1 MTHFLEVPVLAAS
14 ADLALSSGFGSALGR
29 GILAIVLYAIVGLIL
44 LLLGFYAI
52 DWTTPGKL
60 TVLVREGKPNAV
72 AVTASGLI
80 SMALIIVVAIV
91 SAGGNLDDGLLT
103 ALVFG
108 LVGIATQV
116 IGVRILEW
124 VTRIDIGTL
133 LHKETYDPVAL
144 VVAAAHLA
152 LGLVVAVAIS

>member
-1 MTHFLEVPVLAAS
+1 MEVPVLAAS
-14 ADLALSSGFGSALGR
+14 TDLALSPGFGEALGR
-29 GILAIVLYAIVGLIL
+29 GILAIVLYAIVGLFL

-72 AVTASGLI
+72 AVTSAGLV
-80 SMALIIVVAIV
+80 SMALIIVVAII
-91 SAGGNLDDGLLT
+91 SAAGNLDDGLLT

-144 VVAAAHLA
+144 VVASAHVA